1 MKIAVVTDSG
11 SNIYHQNIQMEG
23 LFKIP
28 LQITDD
34 NNAYLEGENI
44 TIDET
49 YQLLQEKRPLKTSLP
64 PIGRIEELFE
74 ELKKNYDL
82 IFAVPICSG
91 LSGTLSAMVMAA
103 KMVDVP
109 FDYIDCYS
117 TASNELHLAISARKM
132 FDEGMNVDEV
142 KVILEEAA
150 ANSVTFVIADD
161 LPHLARNGR
170 VTPFAATIG
179 GLLKIKPVMI
189 VNKESNGRIDVYEKA
204 RTMSRAWDVVIEYFK
219 EKGVDENYLI
229 CVAHVWSQSEC
240 EKFYERIKS
249 NFPTTEMFMV
259 PLIST
264 VGVNTGLGC
273 VACQYIKKVTW

>member
-11 SNIYHQNIQMEG
+11 SNIYHQGIQMEG
-23 LFKIP
+23 LFKVP

-49 YQLLQEKRPLKTSLP
+49 YQLLHDKRPLKTSLP

-74 ELKKNYDL
+74 ELKKSYDL
-82 IFAVPICSG
+82 IFAIPICSG
-91 LSGTLSAMVMAA
+91 LSGTLSAMISAA

-132 FDEGMNVDEV
+132 FDEGMSVEKV
-142 KVILEEAA
+142 KEILEEAA

-170 VTPFAATIG
+170 VTPLAATIG

-204 RTMSRAWDVVIEYFK
+204 RTMSRAWDVVIDYFK

-229 CVAHVWSQSEC
+229 CVAHVWSKSEC
-240 EKFYERIKS
+240 EKFYERMKS
-249 NFPTTEMFMV
+249 NFPKTEMFMV